1 MISEWNEF
9 SHLFKRQIITA
20 KTTLLREGQISKNV
34 YIIEKGCL
42 RIWFNNNGKDV
53 TFQFFLEGES
63 VSSIESFWTNQPSLF
78 NIESIEP

>member
-78 NIESIEP
+78 NIEKH